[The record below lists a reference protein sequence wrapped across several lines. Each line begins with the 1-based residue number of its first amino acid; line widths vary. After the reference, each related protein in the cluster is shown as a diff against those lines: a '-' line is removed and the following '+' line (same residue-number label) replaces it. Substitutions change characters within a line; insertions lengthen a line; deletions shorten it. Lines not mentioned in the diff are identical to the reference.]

1 MIIVVLSAA
10 TGMLVGLLRFPV
22 FSLVPVVVFSAAGAA
37 GSGIF
42 AGASTDT
49 IVLEVLG
56 SIAAPQI
63 AYLPISLA
71 VELIGS
77 SRWASH
83 VRAAIRHHFRAEHH
97 VWSLGRPRRR
107 H

>member
-22 FSLVPVVVFSAAGAA
+22 FSLVPVVVFSAVSVA
-37 GSGIF
+37 GSGVI
-42 AGASTDT
+42 AGAPTDT

-56 SIAAPQI
+56 SIAAPQY
-63 AYLPISLA
+63 AYLAISLA
-71 VELIGS
+71 GELIGS

-83 VRAAIRHHFRAEHH
+83 VRAEIRHHFRAEHH
-97 VWSLGRPRRR
+97 VWPLGRPRRR